1 MLEVK
6 DHANTQGCDAEIV
19 QHQST
24 FMVRDL
30 VNYLRIY
37 DKRIKSDQVRN
48 EEANLV
54 AFVKDIEGRL
64 LLKRNSSQQEL
75 DDQRIFV
82 RLLYK
87 TVPESIKNLDGTS
100 HNLKNL
106 VLEQQLFA
114 LRVHSCSFVVRK

>member
-19 QHQST
+19 QHQAT
-24 FMVRDL
+24 FMVGDL
-30 VNYLRIY
+30 VNYLRIH

-75 DDQRIFV
+75 DDERVFIRFFDE
-82 RLLYK
+82 
-87 TVPESIKNLDGTS
+87 TVTERVENLDGTADD
-100 HNLKNL
+100 LKDF

-114 LRVHSCSFVVRK
+114 LRVHSCPFVVRK